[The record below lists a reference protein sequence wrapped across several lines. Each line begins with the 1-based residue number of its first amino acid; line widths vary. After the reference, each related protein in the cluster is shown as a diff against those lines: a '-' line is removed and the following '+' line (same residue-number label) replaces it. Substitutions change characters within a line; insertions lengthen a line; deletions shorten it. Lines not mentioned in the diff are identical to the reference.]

1 MRWFI
6 ELASLRLLTTPPI
19 AQLTPFNVTYGGQKS
34 LPYFSQLPFPV
45 NIIFS
50 IVHNIVVI
58 VRHKTVFFFFSEGRS
73 SRKRILIVAV
83 NAVLMDLKLKPGN
96 SHDDTG
102 VKNILLMNIMMIS
115 DW

>member
-1 MRWFI
+1 M
-6 ELASLRLLTTPPI
+6 LASLRLLTTPPI

-50 IVHNIVVI
+50 IVII
-58 VRHKTVFFFFSEGRS
+58 RHKTVFFFSEGRS

-83 NAVLMDLKLKPGN
+83 NAVLMDLKL
-96 SHDDTG
+96 
-102 VKNILLMNIMMIS
+102 
-115 DW
+115 